1 MYYGTQTHIHLAC
14 FVSLTTLKRLDKEMP
29 VPGLVS
35 GAIMASSSSKT
46 PQMGQIAQAVELGL
60 YQWLLASTVQ
70 GAATG
75 VSGGGGCVG
84 SMVVVPNAPLM
95 EGAFKSNGLVGVF
108 APVMWVPIMIG
119 ISQPYFFA
127 GAVAGV
133 GVGSFIGGIVG
144 DPILL
149 TRLLVSSFTSV
160 GILGVDRVRICTA
173 LGQGISSHFL
183 TTVANGVVAGVPGP
197 APASSPFVG
206 KFL

>member
-1 MYYGTQTHIHLAC
+1 
-14 FVSLTTLKRLDKEMP
+14 MP
-29 VPGLVS
+29 IPGLVS

-46 PQMGQIAQAVELGL
+46 PQMVQIAQGVELGL

-70 GAATG
+70 GACTG
-75 VSGGGGCVG
+75 SVGSGVCTG

-95 EGAFKSNGLVGVF
+95 EGAFKGNGLVGVY
-108 APVMWVPIMIG
+108 APVMWVPIMVG
-119 ISQPYFFA
+119 ISQPYLFT

-144 DPILL
+144 DPMLL
-149 TRLLVSSFTSV
+149 TQLLVSSFTSV
-160 GILGVDRVRICTA
+160 GILGIDRVRICNA

-197 APASSPFVG
+197 SPASSPFVG
-206 KFL
+206 KFI

>member
-1 MYYGTQTHIHLAC
+1 VFCKSDNI
-14 FVSLTTLKRLDKEMP
+14 KRLDKAMP
-29 VPGLVS
+29 IPGLVS

-46 PQMGQIAQAVELGL
+46 PQMAQIAQGVELGL

-70 GAATG
+70 GVATG
-75 VSGGGGCVG
+75 AVGSGGCVG

-108 APVMWVPIMIG
+108 APVMWTPIMLG

-149 TRLLVSSFTSV
+149 TQLLVGSFTSV

-183 TTVANGVVAGVPGP
+183 TTVANGVVAGAPGP
-197 APASSPFVG
+197 APSSSPFVG
-206 KFL
+206 NFL

>member
-1 MYYGTQTHIHLAC
+1 
-14 FVSLTTLKRLDKEMP
+14 MP

-46 PQMGQIAQAVELGL
+46 PQMAQIAQGVELGL

-70 GAATG
+70 GAC
-75 VSGGGGCVG
+75 SGTVG
-84 SMVVVPNAPLM
+84 SGVCGGTVVVLPNPLLM
-95 EGAFKSNGLVGVF
+95 EGAFKGNGLIGVF
-108 APVMWVPIMIG
+108 APIMWAPIMVG
-119 ISQPYFFA
+119 ISQPYIFT
-127 GAVAGV
+127 GAVGGV

-144 DPILL
+144 DPLSL
-149 TRLLVSSFTSV
+149 TGFLASSFASV
-160 GILGVDRVRICTA
+160 GIVGLEVPRICSA

-206 KFL
+206 KFI

>member
-1 MYYGTQTHIHLAC
+1 
-14 FVSLTTLKRLDKEMP
+14 MP
-29 VPGLVS
+29 VLGAVS

-46 PQMGQIAQAVELGL
+46 PQMAQIAQGVDLGL

-70 GAATG
+70 GSAQGTVGAG
-75 VSGGGGCVG
+75 VCVG
-84 SMVVVPNAPLM
+84 SMVVIPNAPLM
-95 EGAFKSNGLVGVF
+95 ETAFKSNLLVGAF
-108 APVMWVPIMIG
+108 APVMWSPIMLG
-119 ISQPYFFA
+119 ISQPYFFG

-149 TRLLVSSFTSV
+149 TQLLMSSFTSLGIV
-160 GILGVDRVRICTA
+160 GVGVPRICSA

-197 APASSPFVG
+197 SPSSSPFVG
-206 KFL
+206 NFI